1 MSWNLLFINGS
12 IWLNKFVMLPLGFL
26 RQPFLPQGKNL
37 HIKPLC
43 CQKTIYLCQGSDD
56 LCGQL
61 IWISADIVLISSRRN
76 SEIKGD
82 IFLFVLL
89 FWLVS
94 RYLSKFK
101 KLNYVHLSED
111 LLNIWDLII
120 FSSLIWTLS
129 YKAIKS
135 FLFIKPYDSLLLNL
149 WWWQLVSNK

>member
-1 MSWNLLFINGS
+1 
-12 IWLNKFVMLPLGFL
+12 MLSYGFL
-26 RQPFLPQGKNL
+26 RQSFLPQGKNL
-37 HIKPLC
+37 QIKCLC
-43 CQKTIYLCQGSDD
+43 CQMTIYLCQGSDD

-61 IWISADIVLISSRRN
+61 IWISADTVLISSRRN

-89 FWLVS
+89 FWLQFLII
-94 RYLSKFK
+94 YLSLKSWIMSTYQRIF
-101 KLNYVHLSED
+101 STF
-111 LLNIWDLII
+111 WDLII

-135 FLFIKPYDSLLLNL
+135 FLFIKPYGSLLLNL